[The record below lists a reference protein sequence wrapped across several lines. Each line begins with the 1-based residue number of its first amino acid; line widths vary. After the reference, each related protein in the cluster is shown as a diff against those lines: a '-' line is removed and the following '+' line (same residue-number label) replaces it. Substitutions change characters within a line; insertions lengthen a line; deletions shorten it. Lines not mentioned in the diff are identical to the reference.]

1 MTRYKFFKKNGH
13 YFGFIETGHAG
24 YAEAGDDIVCS
35 ALSAMTMLVINA
47 IEVSYASDVKYIID
61 EEKVKISVFCRS
73 ALPENEPDE
82 KKQYAISGLFEAFFL
97 QLNDMLEDY
106 YEFIDV
112 DEIEADPGSVIPD

>member
-1 MTRYKFFKKNGH
+1 MTRYKFFKKNG
-13 YFGFIETGHAG
+13 YYYGFVETGHAG

-47 IEVSYASDVKYIID
+47 IEVSYASDVNYIID
-61 EEKVKISVFCRS
+61 EDKVKISVFCTN

-82 KKQYAISGLFEAFFL
+82 RKQYAISGLFQAFFL

-112 DEIEADPGSVIPD
+112 EDIESDPESVIPH